1 MYKTIILIITTALIL
16 AACSTPI
23 TEAQGIE
30 IDSQGEVI
38 ETEAIEPSI
47 DPTSV
52 EGTQPEQPTITEEPV
67 VSEETDAM
75 LTTSDLN
82 SSEMDGLIYM
92 REEEKLARDVY
103 LKMFE
108 LWNMPIFKNIADSE
122 SAHMEVIL
130 GQLTKLGLD
139 DPAKDKANGEF
150 SNPDL
155 QALYDELVAQ
165 GSLSLTDALKVGA
178 AIEEIDILDL
188 EEYIDQTND
197 TEIIMAYQNLLNGSA
212 NHLRAFVRL
221 FEQRAGQV
229 YVPQHLT
236 QEEYTA
242 IISAEMTMGNN
253 GYGGRNVNNGNN
265 GFGNK

>member
-1 MYKTIILIITTALIL
+1 MYKTIILILTTALIM

-30 IDSQGEVI
+30 IEPKSEVI
-38 ETEAIEPSI
+38 ETAI
-47 DPTSV
+47 DPTLV
-52 EGTQPEQPTITEEPV
+52 EGTQSEEPMITEEPV
-67 VSEETDAM
+67 ISEEAEAM
-75 LTTSDLN
+75 FTTNDLN
-82 SSEMDGLIYM
+82 SSEENGLLYM

-103 LKMFE
+103 LKMYE
-108 LWNMPIFKNIADSE
+108 LWNIPIFKNIANSE

-130 GQLTKLGLD
+130 SQLIKSGLD

-165 GSLSLTDALKVGA
+165 GSQSLEEALKVGA

-188 EEYIDQTND
+188 EEHIAQTND
-197 TEIIMAYQNLLNGSA
+197 PDILMAYDNLLDGSA
-212 NHLRAFVRL
+212 NHLRSFVRL

-229 YVPQHLT
+229 YIPQHLT
-236 QEEYTA
+236 QEEYAA
-242 IISAEMTMGNN
+242 IISAEMTMGNKGYGGGNGNNRNN
-253 GYGGRNVNNGNN
+253 GYG
-265 GFGNK
+265 NK